1 MVTRAAAKH
10 EAEFLGQAIDEKP
23 VLVEQSI
30 VSAVAKK
37 PKRATKKTSSVSTQV
52 ATKFKVIFNSKL
64 DNELVVEPLLPGS
77 ENNVLSTNVQAHK
90 GTQDKADGVNGIIL
104 KTPAKRN
111 PRKRKVDDVNGAT
124 VNGEIVKGG
133 WDELPHNLG
142 TAAAAD
148 NATES
153 PSLPITPPDSVTR
166 KKAHTSRAKKKVDG
180 AVAVKDEKIATPDL
194 EVKQEES
201 LENTS
206 QEDTQTKPKVSRRRA
221 PKKKAKGTKVLAET
235 NTAVIEQNELTNGFK
250 SEEIEDK
257 KAAPKRKRKAAA
269 TKTGTSAKRA
279 KLLESDDANDA
290 DVEDQKPKKARACRV
305 AKKVDISQAVQDQ
318 VEKLIDGN
326 EILKKATKPRKP
338 KKNKYGLTP
347 GVTPYPDFLMP
358 TLEACLEVKNL
369 LSEVHGVVEQPKAI
383 PPPSL
388 EVTGCGEV
396 PSVLDALIRTR
407 LSAAT
412 TSTNSGYAFAGL
424 VSKFGILKV
433 GIGKGSVNWNKV
445 READVKDIEAAIKR
459 GGLGKSKSID
469 IKKILD
475 MVHDENIARREAFL
489 KEKESGEKAN
499 VVGGESFKQGQKDME
514 IAVADKEILSLQY
527 MHGLTPDEAM
537 EEFTKYPG
545 IGVKTASCVILF
557 CLRRPSFAVDTHIF
571 RLCRWL
577 KWIPEKATRDSAF
590 SHCEVRVPNE
600 YKYSLHQ
607 LFIRHGRTCGRCR
620 ASTSETSEAWKET
633 VCPIDHLVERTGLR
647 KILKPVGKMK
657 KKENG
662 SEEDIDSELSE
673 LDEAIF
679 GGYPWNE
686 AETTPEVEGEK

>member
-1 MVTRAAAKH
+1 M
-10 EAEFLGQAIDEKP
+10 
-23 VLVEQSI
+23 
-30 VSAVAKK
+30 
-37 PKRATKKTSSVSTQV
+37 
-52 ATKFKVIFNSKL
+52 
-64 DNELVVEPLLPGS
+64 
-77 ENNVLSTNVQAHK
+77 STN
-90 GTQDKADGVNGIIL
+90 G
-104 KTPAKRN
+104 
-111 PRKRKVDDVNGAT
+111 PRKRKVDAANGAT
-124 VNGEIVKGG
+124 VNGEVVNGG

-142 TAAAAD
+142 T
-148 NATES
+148 
-153 PSLPITPPDSVTR
+153 
-166 KKAHTSRAKKKVDG
+166 
-180 AVAVKDEKIATPDL
+180 VA
-194 EVKQEES
+194 
-201 LENTS
+201 
-206 QEDTQTKPKVSRRRA
+206 
-221 PKKKAKGTKVLAET
+221 
-235 NTAVIEQNELTNGFK
+235 
-250 SEEIEDK
+250 
-257 KAAPKRKRKAAA
+257 
-269 TKTGTSAKRA
+269 
-279 KLLESDDANDA
+279 A
-290 DVEDQKPKKARACRV
+290 DVEDQKPKRPRARRV
-305 AKKVDISQAVQDQ
+305 IKEVVDTSQAVQVQAD
-318 VEKLIDGN
+318 KLIEGN
-326 EILKKATKPRKP
+326 EILKTAKNP
-338 KKNKYGLTP
+338 KKHKYGLTP

-358 TLEACLEVKNL
+358 TPEACLEVKNL
-369 LSEVHGVVEQPKAI
+369 LSGLHGVVEQPKAV

-412 TSTNSGYAFAGL
+412 TSTNSAYAFAGL
-424 VSKFGILKV
+424 VSKFGILKE

-445 READVKDIEAAIKR
+445 READVKEVEAAIKR

-475 MVHDENIARREAFL
+475 MVHDENMARREAFL
-489 KEKESGEKAN
+489 KERESGVKSD

-537 EEFTKYPG
+537 EEFIKYPG

-600 YKYSLHQ
+600 YKYSLHR
-607 LFIRHGRTCGRCR
+607 LFIRHGKTCGRCR

-647 KILKPVGKMK
+647 KILKPTGKMK
-657 KKENG
+657 KKKNA

-673 LDEAIF
+673 LDGEIF
-679 GGYPWNE
+679 GGYTWNGTE
-686 AETTPEVEGEK
+686 VTPEVEEEK

>member
-1 MVTRAAAKH
+1 MV
-10 EAEFLGQAIDEKP
+10 
-23 VLVEQSI
+23 
-30 VSAVAKK
+30 
-37 PKRATKKTSSVSTQV
+37 
-52 ATKFKVIFNSKL
+52 
-64 DNELVVEPLLPGS
+64 
-77 ENNVLSTNVQAHK
+77 
-90 GTQDKADGVNGIIL
+90 
-104 KTPAKRN
+104 
-111 PRKRKVDDVNGAT
+111 T
-124 VNGEIVKGG
+124 VNGEVVKGG

-142 TAAAAD
+142 TVAAATH

-153 PSLPITPPDSVTR
+153 PSLPITPLPITPPDSVPR
-166 KKAHTSRAKKKVDG
+166 KKARTSRAKKKVDG
-180 AVAVKDEKIATPDL
+180 VVAIKDEKTATPSP
-194 EVKQEES
+194 EVKREEPLGS
-201 LENTS
+201 TG
-206 QEDTQTKPKVSRRRA
+206 QDAQIKPKVSRRRA
-221 PKKKAKGTKVLAET
+221 LKKKAKDTEVLVETK
-235 NTAVIEQNELTNGFK
+235 TAIIEQNELTNRLK
-250 SEEIEDK
+250 SEEVGDK
-257 KAAPKRKRKAAA
+257 KAAPKRKIKAAA
-269 TKTGTSAKRA
+269 TKTGTPAKRA
-279 KLLESDDANDA
+279 KLLESDDANDT
-290 DVEDQKPKKARACRV
+290 DVEDQKPKRTRARRV
-305 AKKVDISQAVQDQ
+305 TNKVDTSQAVQDK
-318 VEKLIDGN
+318 VDKLIEGN
-326 EILKKATKPRKP
+326 EILKKAKKP
-338 KKNKYGLTP
+338 KKHKYGLTP

-358 TLEACLEVKNL
+358 TPEACLEVKNL
-369 LSEVHGVVEQPKAI
+369 LSGLHGVVEQPKAV

-412 TSTNSGYAFAGL
+412 TSKNSSYAFAGL
-424 VSKFGILKV
+424 VSTFGILEE

-445 READVKDIEAAIKR
+445 READVKEVEAAIKR

-475 MVHDENIARREAFL
+475 MVHDENMARREAFL
-489 KEKESGEKAN
+489 KEREGGEKAN

-537 EEFTKYPG
+537 EEFIKYPG

-557 CLRRPSFAVDTHIF
+557 CLRQPSFAVDTHIF

-620 ASTSETSEAWKET
+620 AATSETSEAWKET

-647 KILKPVGKMK
+647 KILKPAGRMK
-657 KKENG
+657 KKNA

-673 LDEAIF
+673 LDEEIF
-679 GGYPWNE
+679 AGYTWNGT
-686 AETTPEVEGEK
+686 ETTPEVEEEK